1 MIDDIQQIF
10 KDNNNKWMTDRE
22 VFNILNERGFNW
34 GPNKKGAAG
43 HKNMVARELSDR
55 HRDKFDIDKSVR
67 PQKYRL
73 KDFNGKEVNNEIA
86 IDIYLDDEIRNQH
99 IDKNVES
106 NEDDNKAS
114 QFILDIENISFKEYN
129 IPHKVKYEK
138 RINIRGDKTRK
149 IDYEKRGKS
158 NKIKGDIGEEA
169 VILLEKNKLISLGRK
184 DLIEDI
190 KWVSKEKG
198 DGLGYDIVSWDV
210 NNGEMKKI
218 YIEVKT
224 TEGDIKTPFEI
235 SDTEVRISKELSE
248 DYYIYRIFGIE
259 KVTRKINYYIIKGD
273 IQNNFDLVPTSYK
286 AYIKTN

>member
-1 MIDDIQQIF
+1 MINDIQQIF

-34 GPNKKGAAG
+34 GPNKKGTVG

-73 KDFNGKEVNNEIA
+73 KDFNDKKVNNM
-86 IDIYLDDEIRNQH
+86 YLDDEIRNQY
-99 IDKNVES
+99 IDRNIES
-106 NEDDNKAS
+106 NEDDNKTS
-114 QFILDIENISFKEYN
+114 QFTLDIENISFQEYN
-129 IPHKVKYEK
+129 IPTKIKYRKKESIRDDKV
-138 RINIRGDKTRK
+138 RK
-149 IDYEKRGKS
+149 IDYEKRGKR
-158 NKIKGDIGEEA
+158 NKIKGNIGEEA

-184 DLIEDI
+184 DLIEDVE
-190 KWVSKEKG
+190 WASKEKG

-210 NNGEMKKI
+210 NNREMKKI

-224 TEGDIKTPFEI
+224 TEGDIKTPFDV
-235 SDTEVRISKELSE
+235 SDTEVRVSKELSE
-248 DYYIYRIFGIE
+248 NYCIYRIFGIE

-273 IQNNFDLVPTSYK
+273 IQNNFELVPTSYK